1 MNYKLLTMN
10 FFYYFCSMETKRQQ
24 KISKLLMKE
33 LSEIFQREI
42 KPKGNVMISVT
53 KVNVTT
59 DMSYARVYLSI
70 FGPKQEEKK
79 KVVEEVNG
87 MKYGLRKMLG
97 DRVRYQ
103 LRIIP
108 ELQFFEDDSLD
119 YIENIDHLLKD

>member
-1 MNYKLLTMN
+1 
-10 FFYYFCSMETKRQQ
+10 METKRQQ

-42 KPKGNVMISVT
+42 KSNGNVMISVT

-70 FGPKQEEKK
+70 FGPKMEDKK
-79 KVVEEVNG
+79 KVVEEVNRMSKG
-87 MKYGLRKMLG
+87 IRKFLG
-97 DRVRYQ
+97 DRVRHQ

>member
-1 MNYKLLTMN
+1 MNYQL
-10 FFYYFCSMETKRQQ
+10 FYYLCNMETKRQQ

-42 KPKGNVMISVT
+42 KANGNVMISVT

-70 FGPKQEEKK
+70 FGPKMEEKK
-79 KVVEEVNG
+79 NVVAEVNG
-87 MKYGLRKMLG
+87 MSKGLRKMLG
-97 DRVRYQ
+97 DRVRHQ

>member
-1 MNYKLLTMN
+1 
-10 FFYYFCSMETKRQQ
+10 
-24 KISKLLMKE
+24 
-33 LSEIFQREI
+33 
-42 KPKGNVMISVT
+42 MISVT

-70 FGPKQEEKK
+70 FGPAQEEKK
-79 KVVEEVNG
+79 KVVAEVNE
-87 MKYGLRKMLG
+87 MSKGLRKMLG
-97 DRVRYQ
+97 DRVRHQ

>member
-1 MNYKLLTMN
+1 
-10 FFYYFCSMETKRQQ
+10 METKRQQ

-42 KPKGNVMISVT
+42 KSNGNVMISVT

-70 FGPKQEEKK
+70 FGPAQEEKK
-79 KVVEEVNG
+79 KVVAEVNE
-87 MKYGLRKMLG
+87 MSKGLRKMLG
-97 DRVRYQ
+97 DRVRHQ

>member
-1 MNYKLLTMN
+1 
-10 FFYYFCSMETKRQQ
+10 METKRQQ

-42 KPKGNVMISVT
+42 KSKGNVMISVT

-70 FGPKQEEKK
+70 FGPKQEDKK

-87 MKYGLRKMLG
+87 MKYGIRKFLG
-97 DRVRYQ
+97 DRVRHQ

-119 YIENIDHLLKD
+119 YIENIDNRSRMLGEIAKLTIF

>member
-1 MNYKLLTMN
+1 
-10 FFYYFCSMETKRQQ
+10 METKRQQ

-42 KPKGNVMISVT
+42 KSNGNVMISVT

-70 FGPKQEEKK
+70 FGPKMEDKK
-79 KVVEEVNG
+79 KVVEEVIG
-87 MKYGLRKMLG
+87 MSKGIRKFLG
-97 DRVRYQ
+97 DRVRHQ

>member
-1 MNYKLLTMN
+1 
-10 FFYYFCSMETKRQQ
+10 
-24 KISKLLMKE
+24 MKE

-42 KPKGNVMISVT
+42 KANGNVMISVT

-70 FGPKQEEKK
+70 FGPAQEEKK
-79 KVVEEVNG
+79 KVVAEVNE
-87 MKYGLRKMLG
+87 MSKGLRKILG
-97 DRVRYQ
+97 DRVRHQ

>member
-1 MNYKLLTMN
+1 
-10 FFYYFCSMETKRQQ
+10 
-24 KISKLLMKE
+24 MKE

-42 KPKGNVMISVT
+42 KSNGNVMISVT

-70 FGPKQEEKK
+70 FGPAQEEKK
-79 KVVEEVNG
+79 KVVAEVNE
-87 MKYGLRKMLG
+87 MSKGLRKMLG
-97 DRVRYQ
+97 DRVRHQ

>member
-1 MNYKLLTMN
+1 
-10 FFYYFCSMETKRQQ
+10 METKRQQ

-42 KPKGNVMISVT
+42 KSKGNVMISVT

-70 FGPKQEEKK
+70 FGPQQEEKK

-87 MKYGLRKMLG
+87 MSKGIRKMLG

>member
-1 MNYKLLTMN
+1 
-10 FFYYFCSMETKRQQ
+10 METKRQQ

-42 KPKGNVMISVT
+42 KANCNVMISVT

-70 FGPKQEEKK
+70 FGPKMEDKK

-87 MKYGLRKMLG
+87 MSKGIRKFLG
-97 DRVRYQ
+97 DRVRHQ

>member
-1 MNYKLLTMN
+1 
-10 FFYYFCSMETKRQQ
+10 METKRQQ

-42 KPKGNVMISVT
+42 KSNGNVMISVT

-70 FGPKQEEKK
+70 FGPKMEDKK

-87 MKYGLRKMLG
+87 MSKGIRKFLG
-97 DRVRYQ
+97 DRVRHQ

-108 ELQFFEDDSLD
+108 ELQFFEDDSFD

>member
-1 MNYKLLTMN
+1 
-10 FFYYFCSMETKRQQ
+10 METKRQQ

-70 FGPKQEEKK
+70 FGPQQEEKK

-97 DRVRYQ
+97 DRVRHQ

>member
-1 MNYKLLTMN
+1 
-10 FFYYFCSMETKRQQ
+10 
-24 KISKLLMKE
+24 MKE

-42 KPKGNVMISVT
+42 KSNGNVMISVT
-53 KVNVTT
+53 KVNVTP

-70 FGPKQEEKK
+70 FGPKMEDKK

-87 MKYGLRKMLG
+87 MSKGIRKFLG
-97 DRVRYQ
+97 DRVRHQ

>member
-1 MNYKLLTMN
+1 
-10 FFYYFCSMETKRQQ
+10 METKRQQ

-42 KPKGNVMISVT
+42 KANGNVMISVT

-70 FGPKQEEKK
+70 FGPVQEEKK
-79 KVVEEVNG
+79 KVVAEVNG
-87 MKYGLRKMLG
+87 MSKGLRKMLG
-97 DRVRYQ
+97 DRVRHQ

>member
-1 MNYKLLTMN
+1 
-10 FFYYFCSMETKRQQ
+10 METKRQQ

-42 KPKGNVMISVT
+42 KANGNVMISVT

-70 FGPKQEEKK
+70 FGPAQDEKK
-79 KVVEEVNG
+79 KVVAEVNE
-87 MKYGLRKMLG
+87 MSKGLRKMLG
-97 DRVRYQ
+97 DRVRHQ

>member
-1 MNYKLLTMN
+1 
-10 FFYYFCSMETKRQQ
+10 METKRQQ

-42 KPKGNVMISVT
+42 KSNGNVMISVT

-70 FGPKQEEKK
+70 FGPAQEEKK
-79 KVVEEVNG
+79 KVVAEVNG
-87 MKYGLRKMLG
+87 MSKSLRKMLG
-97 DRVRYQ
+97 DRVRHQ

>member
-1 MNYKLLTMN
+1 
-10 FFYYFCSMETKRQQ
+10 
-24 KISKLLMKE
+24 MKE

-42 KPKGNVMISVT
+42 KANGNVMISVT

-70 FGPKQEEKK
+70 FGPAQEEKK
-79 KVVEEVNG
+79 KVVAEVNE
-87 MKYGLRKMLG
+87 MSKGLRKMLG
-97 DRVRYQ
+97 DRVRHQ

>member
-1 MNYKLLTMN
+1 
-10 FFYYFCSMETKRQQ
+10 
-24 KISKLLMKE
+24 MKE

-42 KPKGNVMISVT
+42 KANGNVMISVT

-70 FGPKQEEKK
+70 FGPAQEEKK
-79 KVVEEVNG
+79 KVVAEVNG
-87 MKYGLRKMLG
+87 MSKSLRKMLG
-97 DRVRYQ
+97 DRVRHQ

>member
-1 MNYKLLTMN
+1 
-10 FFYYFCSMETKRQQ
+10 METKRQQ

-42 KPKGNVMISVT
+42 KTNGNVMISVT

-70 FGPKQEEKK
+70 FGPKMEDKK

-87 MKYGLRKMLG
+87 MSKGIRKFLG
-97 DRVRYQ
+97 DRVRHQ

>member
-1 MNYKLLTMN
+1 
-10 FFYYFCSMETKRQQ
+10 METKRQQ
-24 KISKLLMKE
+24 KILKLLMKE
-33 LSEIFQREI
+33 INEILQREI
-42 KPKGNVMISVT
+42 KTKGNVMISVT

-70 FGPKQEEKK
+70 FGPKQEDKK

-87 MKYGLRKMLG
+87 MSKAIRKMLG
-97 DRVRYQ
+97 DRVRHQ

-119 YIENIDHLLKD
+119 YVERIDSLLKD

>member
-1 MNYKLLTMN
+1 
-10 FFYYFCSMETKRQQ
+10 
-24 KISKLLMKE
+24 MKE

-42 KPKGNVMISVT
+42 KANGNVMISVT

-70 FGPKQEEKK
+70 IGPKMEDKK

-87 MKYGLRKMLG
+87 ISKGIRKMLG
-97 DRVRYQ
+97 DRVRHQ

>member
-1 MNYKLLTMN
+1 
-10 FFYYFCSMETKRQQ
+10 
-24 KISKLLMKE
+24 MKE

-42 KPKGNVMISVT
+42 KANGNVMISVT

-70 FGPKQEEKK
+70 FGPAQEEKK
-79 KVVEEVNG
+79 KVVAEVNE
-87 MKYGLRKMLG
+87 MSKGLRKMLG
-97 DRVRYQ
+97 DRVRHQ

-119 YIENIDHLLKD
+119 YIENIDHLLND